1 MSINLK
7 ARFKPR
13 AEAGLL
19 SRLVQEAWQDYQD
32 QIANKDRQAEV
43 AKTIARYFEGQ
54 IPPAD
59 FEVLERWGCV
69 SWHERCNVRVYD
81 AETEDV
87 AKFREQ
93 FGVELPR
100 KVPVVGAGGF
110 GYPSLS
116 AIASPGREVPLP
128 ELDGYFLELLKM
140 RKQYQREYKES
151 VVWPVEQGK
160 AQGGKYPTWGEI
172 AERFPVLGE
181 WLRRQEAER
190 RQEREEEGEQGQA
203 VQP

>member
-1 MSINLK
+1 MPINLK
-7 ARFKPR
+7 SRFKPR
-13 AEAGLL
+13 ADAGLL

-32 QIANKDRQAEV
+32 RIASKERQAEV
-43 AKTIARYFEGQ
+43 AETIARYFEGQ

-69 SWHERCNVRVYD
+69 SWHECCNVRVYD
-81 AETEDV
+81 AQTEDV
-87 AKFREQ
+87 AKFREV
-93 FGVELPR
+93 FRVELPR
-100 KVPVVGAGGF
+100 KVPVVGAGGY

-128 ELDGYFLELLKM
+128 ELDGYFEELLKA

-151 VVWPVEQGK
+151 MAWPAGEGK
-160 AQGGKYPTWGEI
+160 SQEGKYPTWGEI

-181 WLRRQEAER
+181 WLKRRGGEG
-190 RQEREEEGEQGQA
+190 EREKERAQGQA
-203 VQP
+203 VRP